1 MEARLIHAH
10 KVRTISSDTRVW
22 RIINPL
28 RFGIRVD
35 VSQIHLWSRV
45 WFNNVPPDVSH
56 FLIDIAGEGGPWEG
70 WTLYAVGPLLCTR
83 DSSDTTPYFQV
94 VFVSKETTAEQR
106 VGQGSEMVGAKEQ
119 LKNEEF
125 PVVQSAPIGSIHSG
139 QM

>member
-1 MEARLIHAH
+1 M
-10 KVRTISSDTRVW
+10 
-22 RIINPL
+22 
-28 RFGIRVD
+28 
-35 VSQIHLWSRV
+35 
-45 WFNNVPPDVSH
+45 PPDVSH